1 MLKRLDRLSALIDRF
16 RIEATV
22 VPAVEAGIAPA
33 AETPGANLFLLMGP
47 AGRPANDV
55 RGGCLVFR
63 PRSGGGR
70 PAGAIAVAAHVDLGG
85 DVAPFALALPEEVRI
100 ALCDAPA
107 LAAVAEVLLD
117 EVMRPRC
124 GGQAILDRL
133 CEIVVVRLLRH
144 AIEQGGADS
153 GLIAGLAH
161 PQLAAAL
168 VAMHEAPGRA
178 WRLEDLAAVSGMSRT
193 AFATGF
199 RDVVGRTPG
208 AYLHDWRMSVARQE
222 IARGVPLKAIASRVG
237 FSSAAAFSRA
247 YSRAYGHAPRFDKAE
262 RPDAIGDQRPRSMAD
277 VRSSA

>member
-33 AETPGANLFLLMGP
+33 ADAAGANLFLLMGT
-47 AGRPANDV
+47 AERPANDV
-55 RGGCLVFR
+55 RCGCLVFR
-63 PRSGGGR
+63 PRSDLGA
-70 PAGAIAVAAHVDLGG
+70 PAGTIAVAANVDLGG
-85 DVAPFALALPEEVRI
+85 DVAPLALALPEEVRI

-117 EVMRPRC
+117 EATRPRC
-124 GGQAILDRL
+124 GGRAILDRL

-144 AIEQGGADS
+144 AIEHGGADS
-153 GLIAGLAH
+153 GLIAGLSH

-178 WRLEDLAAVSGMSRT
+178 WRLEDLAVVSGMSRT

-208 AYLHDWRMSVARQE
+208 AYLNDWRLSVARQE
-222 IARGVPLKAIASRVG
+222 IARGLPLKTVAARVG

-247 YSRAYGHAPRFDKAE
+247 YSRAYGHAPRFDKADRSE
-262 RPDAIGDQRPRSMAD
+262 VRGDQRPRSMAE